1 MFDSLIIA
9 LDVAKSFSILYLH
22 FFIIRLCGPEKV
34 SNLSKRI
41 QAHASWNLVKRCN
54 IFDVSDVEAL
64 ESIRM
69 EILAHEIGEVI

>member
-1 MFDSLIIA
+1 LKA
-9 LDVAKSFSILYLH
+9 QKSFSILYLH

-34 SNLSKRI
+34 SLSKRI
-41 QAHASWNLVKRCN
+41 QAHVSWNLVKRCN